1 MEKIN
6 TFPKFSALTKSPNK
20 NLVPSIVK
28 SRIFTK
34 TLPALSKIILT
45 QEIFKTPTARIS

>member
-20 NLVPSIVK
+20 YE
-28 SRIFTK
+28 
-34 TLPALSKIILT
+34 AIILAVAHEVFFKNDIGLNLKGILIY
-45 QEIFKTPTARIS
+45 EILLCFIQ